1 MSVPV
6 TELKKPGVAG
16 ITGVQEEELVS
27 PGLVGARGKSV
38 ACATVNT
45 GWKPMLH

>member
-1 MSVPV
+1 MPV
-6 TELKKPGVAG
+6 IEEVKKSGVAG
-16 ITGVQEEELVS
+16 VAGVQEEELVS